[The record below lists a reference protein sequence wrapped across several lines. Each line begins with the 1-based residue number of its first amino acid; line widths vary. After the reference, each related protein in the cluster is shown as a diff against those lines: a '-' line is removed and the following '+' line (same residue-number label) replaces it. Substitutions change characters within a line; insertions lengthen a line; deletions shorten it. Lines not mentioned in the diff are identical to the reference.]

1 MDVSAPYE
9 TVVPSLDGAVLEVLA
24 RAGKPITGRQVQR
37 LARRGSI
44 PGVAAVLVRLTETGI
59 VTAERAGSAILY
71 EANRDHLAWPAV
83 ETLVGIRSVLLE
95 RLAGLVGSWDRQ
107 PKQATLYGSAA
118 RSDGDTSSDIDILI
132 VHRDDAPPSEADV
145 DDLRS
150 TVHRWTGNHAQ
161 IVVVSESAWQTMAD
175 DMDPLVDSVRRDGID
190 LRELTEP
197 AA

>member
-44 PGVAAVLVRLTETGI
+44 PGVATVLERLTATGI
-59 VTAERAGSAILY
+59 VTAERAGSSILY

-83 ETLVGIRSVLLE
+83 ETLVGMRGTLIQ
-95 RLAGLVGSWDRQ
+95 RLADAVHSWEQPPVRGVLFGS
-107 PKQATLYGSAA
+107 TA
-118 RSDGDTSSDIDILI
+118 RGDGDIASDIDLLI
-132 VHRDDAPPSEADV
+132 VHPDSAPPHDSDVEA
-145 DDLRS
+145 LQS
-150 TVHRWTGNHAQ
+150 SAHRWTGNHAQ
-161 IVVVSESAWQTMAD
+161 VVVVSESAWKKMAD
-175 DMDPLVDSVRRDGID
+175 DKDPLVDSVRRDGI
-190 LRELTEP
+190 ELLKKTEP

>member
-44 PGVAAVLVRLTETGI
+44 PGVAAVLERLTDTGI

-83 ETLVGIRSVLLE
+83 ETLVGIRRALLE
-95 RLAGLVGSWDRQ
+95 RLGDLVASWDHR
-107 PKQATLYGSAA
+107 PKQASLYGSAA
-118 RSDGDTSSDIDILI
+118 RGDGDTASDIDILI
-132 VHRDDAPPSEADV
+132 VHPEGAPPSEADIH
-145 DDLRS
+145 DLRS
-150 TVHRWTGNHAQ
+150 SVHRWTGNHAQ
-161 IVVVSESAWQTMAD
+161 LVVVSESAWRKMAD
-175 DMDPLVDSVRRDGID
+175 DKDPLVDSARRDGID
-190 LRELTEP
+190 LLEPTEP

>member
-44 PGVAAVLVRLTETGI
+44 PGIAAVLDRLTETGI
-59 VTAERAGSAILY
+59 VTAERAGSSILY

-83 ETLVGIRSVLLE
+83 EALVGIRSALIHRLGDLL
-95 RLAGLVGSWDRQ
+95 GSWEHPPQ
-107 PKQATLYGSAA
+107 QATLFGSTA
-118 RSDGDTSSDIDILI
+118 RGDGGTTSDIDVLV
-132 VHRDDAPPSEADV
+132 VHRDSTPPIDAEVEELQSSAF
-145 DDLRS
+145 
-150 TVHRWTGNHAQ
+150 RWTGNHAQ
-161 IVVVSESAWQTMAD
+161 LVVVSASAWKKMAHD
-175 DMDPLVDSVRRDGID
+175 NDPLVDSVRRDGID
-190 LRELTEP
+190 LLKETEP